1 MYEWLT
7 RPPLSSNHSQ
17 DIIFVTIFCNSSARV
32 KIGANLIYLIMKVSQ
47 LCTMIQDSIRS
58 GRYPLETEAQ
68 KRLAGLLQV
77 VNKSESDEL
86 DAPDIQIETRIK
98 ELYILNNYVPN
109 IEHLPGIIEQ
119 DVLDSFKM
127 ICRRVDRIKSG
138 IQLDR
143 R

>member
-1 MYEWLT
+1 MGE
-7 RPPLSSNHSQ
+7 
-17 DIIFVTIFCNSSARV
+17 
-32 KIGANLIYLIMKVSQ
+32 NLIYLIMKVSQ

-58 GRYPLETEAQ
+58 GRYPQETEAQ
-68 KRLAGLLQV
+68 KRLAELLQV

-86 DAPDIQIETRIK
+86 DAPHIQIETRIK
-98 ELYILNNYVPN
+98 ELYVLNNYVPN

-127 ICRRVDRIKSG
+127 ICRRADRIKSG